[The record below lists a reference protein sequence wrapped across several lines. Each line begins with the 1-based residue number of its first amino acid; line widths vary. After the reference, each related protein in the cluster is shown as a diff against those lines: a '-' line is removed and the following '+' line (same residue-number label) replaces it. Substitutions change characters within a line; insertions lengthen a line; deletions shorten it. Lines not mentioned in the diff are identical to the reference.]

1 VHTRVVLNAPVHFH
15 YNPYIISKSNIL
27 DRRRRVNYKFLRWN
41 SRIIALTYD
50 SRHNVMAQSTL
61 IHQYASTEDEV

>member
-1 VHTRVVLNAPVHFH
+1 M
-15 YNPYIISKSNIL
+15 
-27 DRRRRVNYKFLRWN
+27 
-41 SRIIALTYD
+41 TYD